1 MMVVSLLSYYEAGVA
16 LEKPVCRFTCRKRL
30 SLHEV
35 QVPAQKVQRL
45 ALTQTPFQKQAGLC
59 HLRVT
64 VVGERGTSYVIRH
77 LSAKEVRA
85 AIDRFYGE
93 EPK

>member
-1 MMVVSLLSYYEAGVA
+1 MVLSLLSYYKAGVS
-16 LEKPVCRFTCRKRL
+16 LEKPVCRFTCRKRF

-35 QVPAQKVQRL
+35 TVPAQKVQRL

-77 LSAKEVRA
+77 LPAKEVRA
-85 AIDRFYGE
+85 AVGRFYGE